1 MSSIVL
7 ALILGAAVSNAQSI
21 TALTT
26 SQIDSYNSYT
36 YYASAGYCTNTQ
48 TLAWDCGSACSLAST
63 QADDL
68 ADDSDISKQ
77 PTAKPT
83 RTSNRLLPV
92 VMAIRS
98 STVSITDPKFAFVT
112 PSVATTGFVGYDP
125 NLDTV
130 IVSHQGTNPEEMFVT
145 SSDS

>member
-63 QADDL
+63 HADDL
-68 ADDSDISKQ
+68 ADDSDIQTANCEANPDFQ
-77 PTAKPT
+77 PVASGGNGDSVQYCKYY
-83 RTSNRLLPV
+83 
-92 VMAIRS
+92 RS
-98 STVSITDPKFAFVT
+98 
-112 PSVATTGFVGYDP
+112 
-125 NLDTV
+125 
-130 IVSHQGTNPEEMFVT
+130 
-145 SSDS
+145 